1 MGPDRPGHAQ
11 DTSAI
16 LRAEIASIHRT
27 GMGIEQED
35 LIRLKRPAALPDG
48 QGAAGRLQFERVSR
62 GETVD
67 ENPCPA
73 PANLIPFKTCDLLQQ
88 GPARAN
94 KSVLLEPVSC
104 FMRRLERDQIGLR
117 NIRRPGHKIE
127 PPGHAIRA
135 VPDNIGPVDQAG
147 GDEQSQAAA
156 HAQQRG
162 LRSHRADQFP

>member
-48 QGAAGRLQFERVSR
+48 QGAAGRLQFVRVSR

-73 PANLIPFKTCDLLQQ
+73 PANLVAIKACDLLQQ

-104 FMRRLERDQIGLR
+104 LMRRLERDQIGLR
-117 NIRRPGHKIE
+117 NIHRPGHKIE
-127 PPGHAIRA
+127 PLGHALRP
-135 VPDNIGPVDQAG
+135 VPDQNRPIDQAG
-147 GDEQSQAAA
+147 GSEQTEPAA
-156 HAQQRG
+156 HGEER
-162 LRSHRADQFP
+162 